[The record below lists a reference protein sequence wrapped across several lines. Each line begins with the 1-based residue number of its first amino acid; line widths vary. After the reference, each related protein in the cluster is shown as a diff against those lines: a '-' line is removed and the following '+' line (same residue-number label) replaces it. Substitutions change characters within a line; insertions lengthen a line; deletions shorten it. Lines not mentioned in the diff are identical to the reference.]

1 MNLFSTNRMKHI
13 DGHKHPSQD
22 VEVRRLSPDQVP
34 VVYFPL
40 VNPKGQPLKV
50 EVAEGD
56 FVKVG
61 TRIALREDM
70 YVPVFSSVSGKVVA
84 NVEKFHPLTGR
95 NVPHLAIENDGQYTK
110 AEPLKTLALDATK
123 EEIVAAIKEAGIV
136 GLGGAG
142 FPAFI
147 KYNNVKDID
156 TILINGVECEPFLT
170 TDFVV
175 MKDEAKRLLDG
186 VTLLLKASGASKAI
200 VAIKQ
205 GKKLVADA
213 IKEALVHYEAIS
225 LKEVPDA
232 YPMGWER
239 TLIWKVLGRE
249 YDMLPSQCH
258 VIVNNA
264 QTTIAIAR
272 ALFEGQPVVERVMT
286 VSGDVVK
293 NPSNIIVP
301 VGTPVQSILN
311 QYEIDT
317 RKPINLLAGG
327 PMTSNAVTNLDF
339 VTLPQNGGFT
349 VLKQVSYNEVACLRC
364 GACTANCPASL
375 QPVEIKIAVEG
386 KDVARIEK
394 LNAMKCIECGL
405 CSYVCPSR
413 IEVTEFM
420 KKAKTILRVEAA
432 KKAKVAGK

>member
-1 MNLFSTNRMKHI
+1 MNLFSTNRIKHI

-22 VEVRRLSPDQVP
+22 VEVRSLSPEKVP

-50 EVAEGD
+50 LVAVGD
-56 FVKVG
+56 KVQVG
-61 TRIALREDM
+61 DQVALREDM
-70 YVPVFSSVSGKVVA
+70 YVPIFSSVSGEVIE

-95 NVPHLAIENDGQYTK
+95 TVPHLAIANDGKYTRGRG
-110 AEPLKTLALDATK
+110 LSTITLEDSR
-123 EEIVAAIKEAGIV
+123 EQIVAAIKEAGIV

-142 FPAFI
+142 FPTFI
-147 KYNNVKDID
+147 KYNNVKGLD
-156 TILINGVECEPFLT
+156 TLLINGVECEPFLT

-175 MKDEAKRLLDG
+175 MKQEAKRLLDG
-186 VTLLLKASGASKAI
+186 VLLLMKASEAPKAI
-200 VAIKQ
+200 IAIKK

-213 IKEALVHYEAIS
+213 INEILQGQTNIT

-249 YDMLPSQCH
+249 YDMLPSECH
-258 VIVNNA
+258 VVVNNA

-272 ALFEGQPVVERVMT
+272 ALLEGQPVTERVMT
-286 VSGDVVK
+286 VAGDVVK

-301 VGTPVQSILN
+301 IGTPVATILAEF
-311 QYEIDT
+311 EIDN
-317 RKPINLLAGG
+317 RKPIHLLAGG
-327 PMTSNAVTNLDF
+327 PMTSNAVTNFDF

-349 VLKQVSYNEVACLRC
+349 LLKQVAYNEVACLRC
-364 GACTANCPASL
+364 GACTSHCPASL
-375 QPVEIKIAVEG
+375 QPVEIKLAVEG
-386 KDVARIEK
+386 RDIVRIEK

-405 CSYVCPSR
+405 CSYVCPSK

-420 KKAKTILRVEAA
+420 KKAKTILRAEAA
-432 KKAKVAGK
+432 KKARVGK

>member
-1 MNLFSTNRMKHI
+1 MNLFSTNRIKHI
-13 DGHKHPSQD
+13 EGHKHPSQD
-22 VEVRRLSPDQVP
+22 VEVRELAASQVP
-34 VVYFPL
+34 LVYFPL
-40 VNPKGQPLKV
+40 VNPKAQAIKVLVQP
-50 EVAEGD
+50 GD
-56 FVKVG
+56 QVLVG
-61 TRIALREDM
+61 TKIALREDM
-70 YVPVFSSVSGKVVA
+70 YVPVFSSVSGKVLE

-95 NVPHLAIENDGQYTK
+95 VVPHLVIENDGKYTPD
-110 AEPLKTLALDATK
+110 EPLQTMTLESSK
-123 EEIVAAIKEAGIV
+123 EAIVNAIKEAGIV

-142 FPAFI
+142 FPTYI

-175 MKDEAKRLLDG
+175 MKKEAHQLLNG
-186 VTLLLKASGASKAI
+186 VMLLLKACDAPKAI
-200 VAIKQ
+200 IAIKK

-213 IKEALVHYEAIS
+213 IKAELVNYPQVS
-225 LKEVPDA
+225 LQEVPDA

-264 QTTIAIAR
+264 QTTIAIAD
-272 ALFEGQPVVERVMT
+272 ALLEGKAVTSRVLT
-286 VSGDVVK
+286 ISGDVVK
-293 NPSNIIVP
+293 NPSNIRVP
-301 VGTPVQSILN
+301 IGTPVETILKQFDIDQSA
-311 QYEIDT
+311 
-317 RKPINLLAGG
+317 PINLLAGG
-327 PMTSNAVTNLDF
+327 PMTSGAITNMDF

-349 VLKQVSYNEVACLRC
+349 LLKPVSYHEVACLRC

-375 QPVEIKIAVEG
+375 QPVEVKIAVEG
-386 KDVARIEK
+386 KDVVRMDK
-394 LNAMKCIECGL
+394 LQAMKCIECGL

-420 KKAKTILRVEAA
+420 KKAKTILRAEAA
-432 KKAKVAGK
+432 KKAKVGK